1 MSLASFPGN
10 SATPKTKFLV
20 QKNYIIA
27 SFIFL
32 SHLAPSVTAAIAVSS
47 ATVIG
52 GRVTLTCDV
61 TGLSSLAS
69 DTTITFSGPR
79 TRMGTGST
87 SLQLLLDP
95 ALLSDAG
102 QYTCMAS
109 VTSSFL
115 DSAVEDTE
123 TEDLRL
129 QSELIVAIIDA
140 LKQKMFTVRKEYII
154 VLCSFRFIPGV

>member
-1 MSLASFPGN
+1 MTLATFPGHP
-10 SATPKTKFLV
+10 AVL
-20 QKNYIIA
+20 
-27 SFIFL
+27 FITCHYLYLFL
-32 SHLAPSVTAAIAVSS
+32 SHLATAAIDVSGS
-47 ATVIG
+47 RVIG
-52 GRVTLTCDV
+52 GSITLTCNV

-79 TRMGTGST
+79 TVTGTGST

-109 VTSSFL
+109 VSSSLL
-115 DSAVEDTE
+115 DSAVEDTD

-129 QSELIVAIIDA
+129 QSELNDAIINPP
-140 LKQKMFTVRKEYII
+140 K
-154 VLCSFRFIPGV
+154 

>member
-1 MSLASFPGN
+1 MHILNVSSHIPRQLSHSSNKILGTVN
-10 SATPKTKFLV
+10 C
-20 QKNYIIA
+20 IIA
-27 SFIFL
+27 SFEFL

-47 ATVIG
+47 ATDVG

-69 DTTITFSGPR
+69 DTTIAFSGPR
-79 TRMGTGST
+79 AVMGTGST

-109 VTSSFL
+109 VTSSL
-115 DSAVEDTE
+115 LNSAVEATDTE
-123 TEDLRL
+123 ELRL
-129 QSELIVAIIDA
+129 QSELKVAITKAI
-140 LKQKMFTVRKEYII
+140 
-154 VLCSFRFIPGV
+154 